1 MQYRSIQVIGG
12 RGLTP
17 DKFTTALRGIAVDR
31 QGQVYAA
38 GDSELK
44 VFGASGELKRRWPTS
59 KPGFAVA
66 VAADGSVYA
75 GQSGQIEIF
84 DTAGRLSNTWRNAE
98 LLGQVTAIDFA
109 KDSVLAADA
118 ADRAIRRFDRGGKF
132 LNNIGKDNRMKGF
145 LIPNGV
151 VDFSVDAGDII
162 HAANPGRHRVERY
175 TPAGDLL
182 GHFGRFDGI
191 DPSGFP
197 GCCNP
202 TNVAV
207 AGRDRVVVTEKAGPR
222 AKVYDLSGKLLA
234 VVATDVFDPNCKNMD
249 VAADPRGR
257 IYVADTMKLAIMVF
271 EPVTAGEGAAEA

>member
-1 MQYRSIQVIGG
+1 MQYRLVRMIGG
-12 RGLTP
+12 RGASP
-17 DKFTTALRGIAVDR
+17 DRFASSLRGIAVDR
-31 QGQVYAA
+31 VGQIYAA

-44 VFGASGELKRRWPTS
+44 VFDALGGLKRRWPTS
-59 KPGFAVA
+59 KPGLSVA
-66 VAADGSVYA
+66 VAADGSVYV

-84 DTAGRLSNTWRNAE
+84 DSAGKLSDTWRNAE
-98 LLGQVTAIDFA
+98 LLGRVTAIDFA
-109 KDSVLAADA
+109 QDGVLAADA

-145 LIPNGV
+145 RIPNGV
-151 VDFSVDAGDII
+151 VDFGVDAASII

-191 DPSGFP
+191 DPAGFP

-207 AGRDRVVVTEKAGPR
+207 AGRDSIVVTEKAGPR
-222 AKVYDLSGKLLA
+222 AKLYHFSGKLLA
-234 VVATDVFDPNCKNMD
+234 VVAADVFDPNCKNMD
-249 VAADPRGR
+249 VAVDSRGR
-257 IYVADTMKLAIMVF
+257 ILVADTVKLAIIVF
-271 EPVTAGEGAAEA
+271 EPVTGGEGAAGA